1 MKWTPTTNEKLRG
14 QNLMKMLSQILRA
27 KNYAKIKKIML
38 HSKPRLKTT
47 PREKHGLIY
56 HMKLHH
62 LNHGTMYHFS
72 HIYSLYFKTS
82 CLKALDLKH
91 DSLGITSYPIEMHNF
106 LTSFQQSE
114 IELMYCDYMLTQ
126 VRKCFL
132 SVQLASD
139 S

>member
-14 QNLMKMLSQILRA
+14 QNLMKMLSYILRA

-47 PREKHGLIY
+47 PRKKHSLIY

-62 LNHGTMYHFS
+62 LNHGT
-72 HIYSLYFKTS
+72 LYFKTS

-91 DSLGITSYPIEMHNF
+91 DSLGSLLI
-106 LTSFQQSE
+106 L
-114 IELMYCDYMLTQ
+114 
-126 VRKCFL
+126 
-132 SVQLASD
+132 
-139 S
+139 